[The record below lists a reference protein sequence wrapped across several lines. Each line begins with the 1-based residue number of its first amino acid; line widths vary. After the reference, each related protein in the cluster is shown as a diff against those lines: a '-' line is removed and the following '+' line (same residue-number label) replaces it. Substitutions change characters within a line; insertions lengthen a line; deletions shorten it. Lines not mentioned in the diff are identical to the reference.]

1 MLLFWL
7 LLLYNFLDML
17 TCEPLR
23 CSGYSCPAAI
33 ESGASPGGTD
43 HLVAE
48 VSGNGYASA
57 GASPV
62 GDDTSDGGASPVGIN
77 DPVLGVP
84 GVGYLAAKDHD
95 YGAGV
100 ARLAELEFERVWLEV
115 ENCDAIRSDSP
126 GPPGNSTARGYYTQG
141 ARLAEREIK
150 VIQMEVENCDTWQC
164 SFHEA
169 GLGPGESQSAGV
181 ANFFE
186 EEFEFTEEEFEVVRM
201 EVENCDP
208 F

>member
-1 MLLFWL
+1 
-7 LLLYNFLDML
+7 ML
-17 TCEPLR
+17 TCEPLS
-23 CSGYSCPAAI
+23 CSGYSCPAVT
-33 ESGASPGGTD
+33 ENGASPGGTED
-43 HLVAE
+43 LVAYEDLVAE
-48 VSGNGYASA
+48 AFSNGNTPA

-62 GDDTSDGGASPVGIN
+62 GTDI
-77 DPVLGVP
+77 LVP
-84 GVGYLAAKDHD
+84 GVSGGGAFPVKDHD

-115 ENCDAIRSDSP
+115 ENCDAIQSDSP
-126 GPPGNSTARGYYTQG
+126 GPPGSSAARGYYTQG
-141 ARLAEREIK
+141 ARLAEREFR
-150 VIQMEVENCDTWQC
+150 VIQMEVENCDTWQS

-181 ANFFE
+181 ANF
-186 EEFEFTEEEFEVVRM
+186 TDEEFEVVRM